1 MRSSTGFFDRWVI
14 FAYGWRHMGMGA
26 YDESEQNRREEAKQ
40 VEEDE
45 NEQIS
50 TTKYDGEVSYDTPAD
65 ADVLMENFRQ
75 EKDEN

>member
-1 MRSSTGFFDRWVI
+1 
-14 FAYGWRHMGMGA
+14 MGMGA